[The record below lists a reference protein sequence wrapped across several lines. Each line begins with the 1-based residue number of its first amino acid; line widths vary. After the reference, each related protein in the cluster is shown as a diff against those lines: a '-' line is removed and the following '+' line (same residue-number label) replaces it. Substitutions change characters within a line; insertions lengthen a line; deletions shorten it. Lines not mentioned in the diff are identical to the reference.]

1 MRLWNLMVHGDWE
14 NGKEIVKKA
23 RKGLEKLQKARER
36 SGGLYDVDIKHFI
49 KLSPTVTWKRK
60 WI

>member
-1 MRLWNLMVHGDWE
+1 MVHGDWE

-23 RKGLEKLQKARER
+23 RKGLENLQKARER